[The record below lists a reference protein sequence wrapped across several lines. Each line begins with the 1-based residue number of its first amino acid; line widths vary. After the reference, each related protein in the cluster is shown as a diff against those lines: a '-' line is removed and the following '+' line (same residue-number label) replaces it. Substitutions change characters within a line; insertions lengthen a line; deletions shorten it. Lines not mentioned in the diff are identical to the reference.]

1 MSFSSERFSEF
12 HHLVS
17 WLVLQGASHCQP
29 YVNLRI
35 TLVLGL
41 ENELGGQ
48 KDVLGSLGLV
58 VHSKKKVDEGG
69 LYAIGPSYEEFFG
82 PGYKEFWT
90 FYPTQA
96 S

>member
-1 MSFSSERFSEF
+1 ALSFSSERFSEF

-41 ENELGGQ
+41 ELRPGPHA
-48 KDVLGSLGLV
+48 DVDLSLEAGMKPYIEP
-58 VHSKKKVDEGG
+58 H
-69 LYAIGPSYEEFFG
+69 A
-82 PGYKEFWT
+82 
-90 FYPTQA
+90 
-96 S
+96 